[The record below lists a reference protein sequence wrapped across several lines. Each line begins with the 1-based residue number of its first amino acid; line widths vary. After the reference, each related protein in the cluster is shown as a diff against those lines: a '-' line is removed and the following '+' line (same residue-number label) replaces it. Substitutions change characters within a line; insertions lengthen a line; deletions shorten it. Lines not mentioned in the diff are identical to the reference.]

1 MGVQDW
7 SKRAAKVRGVTP
19 PHKREIAYDAC
30 NPVGNGLFTLNM
42 KKLILSLAVAACA
55 AGTSFVQAQDE
66 PPKRPAT
73 GGGGGGG
80 ARALPEER
88 MKMLTS
94 SLGLTQEQQ
103 DKIKKIIDDDKPNF
117 EKLRGTPQEERRAK
131 FRQLMQA
138 QNDRIAEVL
147 TPEQKDK
154 FKAALANRGQGRRG
168 AAAADSGGEK
178 KEGEKAA
185 GDEKK

>member
-1 MGVQDW
+1 M
-7 SKRAAKVRGVTP
+7 
-19 PHKREIAYDAC
+19 
-30 NPVGNGLFTLNM
+30 FTVDM

-55 AGTSFVQAQDE
+55 AGTSIAQAQE
-66 PPKRPAT
+66 EQPKRPAAGA
-73 GGGGGGG
+73 GGAGG

-117 EKLRGTPQEERRAK
+117 DKLRGLPQEERRGK

-138 QNDRIAEVL
+138 QNDKIAEAL
-147 TPEQKDK
+147 TPEQKEK
-154 FKAALANRGQGRRG
+154 FKTALANRGQGRRG
-168 AAAADSGGEK
+168 AAGGTGGDAPK
-178 KEGEKAA
+178 KEGEKPA
-185 GDEKK
+185 GEEKK